1 VAARTLLLFK
11 VVPTQQDVAQL
22 YVNKQHKY
30 FMLKKILT
38 SPWTALLTL
47 ALIVSIR
54 IADPVFVESV
64 RLRYFDTLI
73 TAKEPTFNNI
83 VTVNIDEPTLD
94 KYGQWPLPRAEYA
107 KIIKDLYDRGASL
120 VVLNVL
126 MAEPDRT
133 GGDAGLSAALKNY
146 PVILGSVPSNK
157 TKNTPRVP
165 GSAVLGPEWLDQ
177 IVQYS
182 GLIANVPQLENS
194 AAGVGIV
201 STLPEVDGV
210 NRRMPLIVAVDDKLY
225 PALSLETLRV
235 AAGDSTF
242 QVKLFEGGVEKMRV
256 PKFGPVTTDNLGRVW
271 IDWSQESRSFGLTKL
286 PKDLEGA
293 IVIVGPT
300 AAGIGNPVPTS
311 KGAVWPHEVQ
321 AAVIGTMMNG
331 VVIQRPDYADGVEIL
346 ALLAFGILLIFL
358 SRWTYVGIG
367 ATVVIVGAVVP
378 GTMWAFTNWLI
389 LSDATAIS
397 FGLILV
403 ALHTYGVKFVSEFLQ
418 KQAVKK
424 QFAGYCSPEV
434 VRLLQENPDLIKK
447 GIKKDVS
454 VMFSDLRG
462 FTPIGEYFDK
472 PGNGGPQGLATYM
485 NGYMDAITI
494 PIIDANG
501 MVLKYVGDASMHIH
515 GAPLDDDRHAHTIVA
530 VGLEMLD
537 AVDEYTEIMEAQGLP
552 PAAMGWGCNTG
563 YGYIG
568 EMGSTARHGY
578 DILGDMVSTAARLE
592 ARCKAYGVLCII
604 GAETYNRTKD
614 DFFYLLL
621 DNLQPK
627 GKTVADLIYTV
638 LRTRGIDY
646 ARDKIAH
653 DVMHDLY
660 RQKKFDEAAAM
671 CAKLKG
677 NFGGQMDKYYKIWI
691 ERCDF
696 MKLQDLGDNWNGE
709 FVAHEK

>member
-1 VAARTLLLFK
+1 
-11 VVPTQQDVAQL
+11 
-22 YVNKQHKY
+22 
-30 FMLKKILT
+30 MLKKILL

-47 ALIVSIR
+47 ALVVGIR
-54 IADPVFVESV
+54 VADPTFVESV

-73 TAKEPTFNNI
+73 TAKAPTDNNI
-83 VTVNIDEPTLD
+83 YTVNIDEAALD

-107 KIIKDLYDRGASL
+107 KIIKDLYDRNAGL

-133 GGDAGLSAALKNY
+133 GGDASLSSALKNY
-146 PVILGSVPSNK
+146 PVVLGSVPSNK
-157 TKNTPRVP
+157 TKNTPRNP
-165 GSAVLGPEWLDQ
+165 GSVVLGPEWSDQ
-177 IVQYS
+177 IIQYP
-182 GLIANVPQLENS
+182 GLIANVPALENA
-194 AAGVGIV
+194 AAGIGIV
-201 STLPEVDGV
+201 NTLPEVDGV
-210 NRRMPLIVAVDDKLY
+210 NRRLPLIVAVDGKLY
-225 PALSLETLRV
+225 PSLAIETLRV

-242 QVKLFEGGVEKMRV
+242 QVKLFEGGVEKMRI

-271 IDWSQESRSFGLTKL
+271 IDWSQTNKSVSLTRL
-286 PKDLEGA
+286 PKDFGGA
-293 IVIVGPT
+293 IVVVGPT
-300 AAGIGNPVPTS
+300 AAGIANPLPTS
-311 KGAVWPHEVQ
+311 MGAIFPHDVQ
-321 AAVIGTMMNG
+321 AAVIGTMANG

-346 ALLAFGILLIFL
+346 ALVAFGLLLIFL
-358 SRWTYVGIG
+358 SRWTYVGIC
-367 ATVVIVGAVVP
+367 ATVVIVGVVVP
-378 GTMWAFTNWLI
+378 GTMYAFTNWLI

-418 KQAVKK
+418 KQAIKK

-472 PGNGGPQGLATYM
+472 PGNGGPEGLAKYM

-515 GAPLDDDRHAHTIVA
+515 GAPLDDDNHAHTTVA

-537 AVDEYTEIMEAQGLP
+537 RVDEYTKIMEAQGLP

-563 YGYIG
+563 DGYIG

-627 GKTVADLIYTV
+627 GKTVADLIYTA
-638 LRTRGIDY
+638 LRTRGVDY
-646 ARDKIAH
+646 NKDKEQH
-653 DVMHDLY
+653 DKMHDLY

-696 MKLQDLGDNWNGE
+696 MKVQDLGDNWNGE

>member
-1 VAARTLLLFK
+1 
-11 VVPTQQDVAQL
+11 
-22 YVNKQHKY
+22 
-30 FMLKKILT
+30 MLKKILT

-47 ALIVSIR
+47 ALILSIR

-73 TAKEPTFNNI
+73 TSKAPTENNI
-83 VTVNIDEPTLD
+83 YTVNIDEAALD

-107 KIIKDLYDRGASL
+107 KIIQDLYARNAGL
-120 VVLNVL
+120 VVLNVI
-126 MAEPDRT
+126 MAESDRT
-133 GGDAGLSAALKNY
+133 GGDAVLANALKNY
-146 PVILGSVPSNK
+146 PVILGSVPSEK
-157 TKNTPRVP
+157 TKNSPRKP
-165 GSAVLGPEWLDQ
+165 GSAVIGPEWQEQ
-177 IVQYS
+177 IVQYP
-182 GLIANVPQLENS
+182 GLIANIPSLENA
-194 AAGVGIV
+194 AAGIGIV

-210 NRRMPLIVAVDDKLY
+210 NRRIPLVVSVNDNLY
-225 PALSLETLRV
+225 PSLSLETLRA

-242 QVKLFEGGVEKMRV
+242 QIKLNEYGVEKMRI
-256 PKFGPVTTDNLGRVW
+256 PKFGPISTDPLGRIW
-271 IDWSQESRSFGLTKL
+271 IDWSQQNKSVSLTNL
-286 PKDLEGA
+286 PKDFGGA
-293 IVIVGPT
+293 VVIVGPT
-300 AAGIGNPVPTS
+300 AAGVSNPLPTS
-311 KGAVWPHEVQ
+311 KGAVFPHDVQ
-321 AAVIGTMMNG
+321 ASVIATMANG
-331 VVIQRPDYADGVEIL
+331 VVIERPDYADGVEIL
-346 ALLAFGILLIFL
+346 ALLGFGLLLIFL

-378 GTMWAFTNWLI
+378 GTMYAFTNWLI
-389 LSDATAIS
+389 LSDATAIT
-397 FGLILV
+397 FGLIIV

-418 KQAVKK
+418 KQAIKK

-472 PGNGGPQGLATYM
+472 PGNGGPEGLAKYM

-515 GAPLDDDRHAHTIVA
+515 GAPLDDDKHAHTIVR

-537 AVDEYTEIMEAQGLP
+537 RVDEYTKIMEAQGLP

-563 YGYIG
+563 DGYIG

-638 LRTRGIDY
+638 LRTRGADY
-646 ARDKIAH
+646 TRDKIAH

-660 RQKKFDEAAAM
+660 KQKKFDEAAAM
-671 CAKLKG
+671 CKKMNG
-677 NFGGQMDKYYKIWI
+677 TFGGQMDKYYKIWI

-696 MKLQDLGDNWNGE
+696 MKQQSLPDNWNGE

>member
-1 VAARTLLLFK
+1 
-11 VVPTQQDVAQL
+11 
-22 YVNKQHKY
+22 
-30 FMLKKILT
+30 MLKKILT

-73 TAKEPTFNNI
+73 TQKAPTANNI
-83 VTVNIDEPTLD
+83 YTVNIDEAALD

-107 KIIKDLYDRGASL
+107 KIIKDLYDRGAGL
-120 VVLNVL
+120 VVLNVI

-133 GGDAGLSAALKNY
+133 GGDAVLANALKQY
-146 PVILGSVPSNK
+146 PVVMGSVPSQK
-157 TKNTPRVP
+157 TKNSPRNP

-177 IVQYS
+177 IVQYP
-182 GLIANVPQLENS
+182 GLIANVPQLENA
-194 AAGVGIV
+194 AAGIGIV

-210 NRRMPLIVAVDDKLY
+210 NRRLPLVVSVDGKLY
-225 PALSLETLRV
+225 PSMSMEALRV
-235 AAGDSTF
+235 AAGDTTF
-242 QVKLFEGGVEKMRV
+242 QVKLNENGVEKMRI
-256 PKFGPVTTDNLGRVW
+256 PKFGPITTDNLGRVW
-271 IDWSQESRSFGLTKL
+271 IDWSQENQQASLLDL
-286 PKDLEGA
+286 PKNFNGA

-300 AAGIGNPVPTS
+300 AAGIANPLPTA
-311 KGAVWPHEVQ
+311 KGAVWPQDVQ
-321 AAVIGTMMNG
+321 AAAMATMING
-331 VVIQRPDYADGVEIL
+331 VVIQRPDYADGVEII
-346 ALLAFGILLIFL
+346 ALLVFGILLIFL
-358 SRWTYVGIG
+358 SRWTYVGIC
-367 ATVVIVGAVVP
+367 ATVVVVGAVVP
-378 GTMWAFTNWLI
+378 GTMYAFSNWLI
-389 LSDATAIS
+389 LSDATAIT
-397 FGLILV
+397 FGLVIV

-418 KQAVKK
+418 KQAIKK
-424 QFAGYCSPEV
+424 QFAGYCSKEV
-434 VRLLQENPDLIKK
+434 VELLQKDPDLIKR
-447 GIKKDVS
+447 GVRKDVS

-462 FTPIGEYFDK
+462 FTPIGEHYGDDV
-472 PGNGGPQGLATYM
+472 GGLGKYM
-485 NGYMDAITI
+485 NGYMDAISR
-494 PIIDANG
+494 PIMNNNG
-501 MVLKYVGDASMHIH
+501 MILKYVGDASMHIH
-515 GAPLDDDRHAHTIVA
+515 GAPIEDANHARTIVA

-537 AVDEYTEIMEAQGLP
+537 AVDEYTKLMEAQGLP

-563 YGYIG
+563 IGFIG
-568 EMGSTARHGY
+568 EMGSTDRHGY

-614 DFFYLLL
+614 DFFYLMI

-638 LRTRGIDY
+638 LRTKGTDY
-646 ARDKIAH
+646 TRDKIAH
-653 DVMHDLY
+653 EVMHDLY

-671 CAKLKG
+671 CAKMKG
-677 NFGGQMDKYYKIWI
+677 TFGGQMDKYYKIWI

>member
-1 VAARTLLLFK
+1 
-11 VVPTQQDVAQL
+11 
-22 YVNKQHKY
+22 
-30 FMLKKILT
+30 MLKKLLL

-47 ALIVSIR
+47 ALILSIR

-73 TAKEPTFNNI
+73 TQKTPTANNI
-83 VTVNIDEPTLD
+83 YTVNIDEAALD

-107 KIIKDLYDRGASL
+107 KIIKDLYDRGAGL
-120 VVLNVL
+120 VVLNVI
-126 MAEPDRT
+126 MAESDRS
-133 GGDAGLSAALKNY
+133 GGDAVLANALKQY
-146 PVILGSVPSNK
+146 PVILGSVPSAR
-157 TKNTPRVP
+157 TKNTPRNP
-165 GSAVLGPEWLDQ
+165 GSAVMGPEWQDQ
-177 IVQYS
+177 IVQYP
-182 GLIANVPQLENS
+182 GLIANVPQLENA
-194 AAGVGIV
+194 AAGIGIV

-210 NRRMPLIVAVDDKLY
+210 NRRLPLVVSVDGKLY
-225 PALSLETLRV
+225 PSMSMEALRV
-235 AAGDSTF
+235 AAGDTTF
-242 QVKLFEGGVEKMRV
+242 QVKLNELGVEKMRI
-256 PKFGPVTTDNLGRVW
+256 PKFGPITTDALGRVW
-271 IDWSQESRSFGLTKL
+271 IDWSQENQQASLLDL
-286 PKDLEGA
+286 PKNFNGA

-300 AAGIGNPVPTS
+300 AAGIANPLPTA
-311 KGAVWPHEVQ
+311 KGAVWPQDVQ
-321 AAVIGTMMNG
+321 AAAMATMING
-331 VVIQRPDYADGVEIL
+331 VVIQRPDYADGAEIL

-367 ATVVIVGAVVP
+367 ASVVIIGAVVP
-378 GTMWAFTNWLI
+378 GTIYAFNHWLI
-389 LSDATAIS
+389 LSDATAIAG
-397 FGLILV
+397 GLILV

-418 KQAVKK
+418 KQAIKK

-472 PGNGGPQGLATYM
+472 PGNGGPQGLAKYM

-537 AVDEYTEIMEAQGLP
+537 RVDEYTKIMEAQGLP

-563 YGYIG
+563 DGYIG

-638 LRTRGIDY
+638 LRTRGEDY
-646 ARDKIAH
+646 TRDKIAH

-677 NFGGQMDKYYKIWI
+677 NFGGQMDKYYKMWI

-696 MKLQDLGDNWNGE
+696 MKQQDLGDNWNGE

>member
-1 VAARTLLLFK
+1 
-11 VVPTQQDVAQL
+11 
-22 YVNKQHKY
+22 
-30 FMLKKILT
+30 M
-38 SPWTALLTL
+38 
-47 ALIVSIR
+47 ALITSIR
-54 IADPVFVESV
+54 IADPSFVESV
-64 RLRYFDTLI
+64 RLRYFDTLV
-73 TAKEPTFNNI
+73 TQPRAVPAPDTI
-83 VTVNIDEPTLD
+83 VTVNIDEAALD
-94 KYGQWPLPRAEYA
+94 KYGQWPLPRVNYAE
-107 KIIKDLYDRGASL
+107 IIEDLYRRNAGL

-126 MAEPDRT
+126 MADRDRT
-133 GGDAGLSAALKNY
+133 GGDRDLSAALKQY
-146 PVILGSVPSNK
+146 PVILPSVPSDR
-157 TKNTPRVP
+157 TKNTPRSP
-165 GSAVLGPEWLDQ
+165 GSAILGPEWLDQ
-177 IVQYS
+177 IVQYP
-182 GLIANVPQLENS
+182 GLVANVSSLENA

-201 STLPEVDGV
+201 NTFPEIDGV
-210 NRRMPLIVAVDDKLY
+210 NRRMPLIVSVDDKLY
-225 PALSLETLRV
+225 PSIAIETLRV

-242 QVKLFEGGVEKMRV
+242 QVKLVEGGVEKMRI
-256 PKFGPVTTDNLGRVW
+256 PKFGPVTTDNLGRIW
-271 IDWSQESRSFGLTKL
+271 IDWSQTNKSYSLMAL
-286 PKDLEGA
+286 PKDFGGA
-293 IVIVGPT
+293 IVVVGPT
-300 AAGIGNPVPTS
+300 AAGISNPVPTAV
-311 KGAVWPHEVQ
+311 GAVFPHQLQ
-321 AAVIGTMMNG
+321 AAVITTMANG
-331 VVIQRPDYADGVEIL
+331 VVIQRPDYADGLEII
-346 ALLAFGILLIFL
+346 ALLVFGVLLIFL
-358 SRWTYVGIG
+358 SRWTYVGIC

-378 GTMWAFTNWLI
+378 STIYAFSTWLI

-397 FGLILV
+397 FGLIIV

-418 KQAVKK
+418 KQAIKK

-472 PGNGGPQGLATYM
+472 PGNGGPQGLAKYM

-515 GAPLDDDRHAHTIVA
+515 GAPLDDDQHAHTIVA

-537 AVDEYTEIMEAQGLP
+537 RVDEYTKIMEAQGLP

-563 YGYIG
+563 DGYIG

-592 ARCKAYGVLCII
+592 ARCKAYGVLAIV

-638 LRTRGIDY
+638 LRTKGEDY
-646 ARDKIAH
+646 TRDKIAH

-660 RQKKFDEAAAM
+660 RQKQFDEAAAM
-671 CAKLKG
+671 CKKLKG
-677 NFGGQMDKYYKIWI
+677 NFGGQMDKYYKMWI

-696 MKLQDLGDNWNGE
+696 MKQQDLGDNWNGE

>member
-1 VAARTLLLFK
+1 
-11 VVPTQQDVAQL
+11 
-22 YVNKQHKY
+22 
-30 FMLKKILT
+30 MLKKILT

-47 ALIVSIR
+47 ALILSIR

-73 TAKEPTFNNI
+73 TSKAPTENNI
-83 VTVNIDEPTLD
+83 YTVNIDEAALD

-107 KIIKDLYDRGASL
+107 KIIQDLYARNAGL
-120 VVLNVL
+120 VVLNVI
-126 MAEPDRT
+126 MAESDRT
-133 GGDAGLSAALKNY
+133 GGDAVLANALKNY
-146 PVILGSVPSNK
+146 PVILGSVPSEK
-157 TKNTPRVP
+157 TKNQPRKP
-165 GSAVLGPEWLDQ
+165 GSAVIGPEWQEQ
-177 IVQYS
+177 IVQYP
-182 GLIANVPQLENS
+182 GLIANIPSLENA
-194 AAGVGIV
+194 AAGIGIV

-210 NRRMPLIVAVDDKLY
+210 NRRIPLVVSVNDNLY
-225 PALSLETLRV
+225 PSLSLETLRA

-242 QVKLFEGGVEKMRV
+242 QIKLNEYGVEKMRI
-256 PKFGPVTTDNLGRVW
+256 PKFGPISTDPLGRIW
-271 IDWSQESRSFGLTKL
+271 IDWSQQNKSVSLTNL
-286 PKDLEGA
+286 PKDFGGA
-293 IVIVGPT
+293 VVIVGPT
-300 AAGIGNPVPTS
+300 AAGVSNPLPTS
-311 KGAVWPHEVQ
+311 KGAVFPHDVQ
-321 AAVIGTMMNG
+321 ASVIATMANG
-331 VVIQRPDYADGVEIL
+331 VVIERPDYADGVEIISIL
-346 ALLAFGILLIFL
+346 ALGLLLLFL
-358 SRWTYVGIG
+358 TRWVYVGLASVIIICIG
-367 ATVVIVGAVVP
+367 VVFGSHY
-378 GTMWAFTNWLI
+378 AFSNFLF
-389 LSDATAIS
+389 LFDATAILV
-397 FGLILV
+397 GTILV
-403 ALHTYGVKFVSEFLQ
+403 ALHAYGVKFVSEFLQ
-418 KQAVKK
+418 KQAIKK

-472 PGNGGPQGLATYM
+472 PGNGGPEGLAKYM

-515 GAPLDDDRHAHTIVA
+515 GAPLDDDRHAHTIVR

-537 AVDEYTEIMEAQGLP
+537 RVDEYTKIMEAQGLP

-563 YGYIG
+563 DGYIG

-638 LRTRGIDY
+638 LRTRGADY
-646 ARDKIAH
+646 TRDKIAH

-660 RQKKFDEAAAM
+660 KQKKFDEAAAM
-671 CAKLKG
+671 CKKMNG
-677 NFGGQMDKYYKIWI
+677 TFGGQMDKYYKIWI

-696 MKLQDLGDNWNGE
+696 MKQQSLPDNWNGE